1 MRRLLQSLDFERTR
15 SLRVVSVAA
24 LALQEQTFTIAQVA
38 EKTGVTAHTLRYY
51 ERIGLLDVGRQE
63 SGHRRFTEHDVDRVV
78 FIGRL
83 RATAMPIREIQRYF
97 ELVARGPSTQDD
109 RLALL
114 QEHRAAVLIRLSDLE
129 AALGAIEFKI
139 AHYGGSCIS

>member
-1 MRRLLQSLDFERTR
+1 MTTI
-15 SLRVVSVAA
+15 AA
-24 LALQEQTFTIAQVA
+24 DQHTFTIAEVA

-51 ERIGLLDVGRQE
+51 ERIGLLDVGRLE
-63 SGHRRFTEHDVDRVV
+63 SGHRRYTDHDVERVI

-83 RATAMPIREIQRYF
+83 RATAMPIREILQYF
-97 ELVARGPSTQDD
+97 DLVARGRDTEDE

-114 QEHRAAVLIRLSDLE
+114 QEHRTAVLARLGELE

-139 AHYGGSCIS
+139 AHYGGTCVR